1 MRSPDPVPVRDDASL
16 ADRVRA
22 GDASALEALFR
33 RYYDPLCRFADA
45 YVRSHAD
52 AEDLV
57 QGMFVQL
64 WDQRE
69 RWALRGSVRA
79 YLYTTVRNAAL
90 NVLKHRLVERRTF
103 DEGAAIPRI
112 GIAEPTPTPHEDA
125 VGHELEQAIDRAI
138 ARLPDRYRL
147 VITLRAQHH
156 LTIPEIARILDL
168 PVKTTETR
176 AARAIQALRAALDR
190 FLRP

>member
-1 MRSPDPVPVRDDASL
+1 MRSPDPVSVRDDASL

-79 YLYTTVRNAAL
+79 YLYTAVRNAAL

-112 GIAEPTPTPHEDA
+112 GIAKPTPTPHEDA

-138 ARLPDRYRL
+138 AGLPDRYRL